1 MKKKHWLVTA
11 AVVGMALTG
20 SAGVYAGTNL
30 ESIKASLNH
39 GLGIQVNGSAYTPTA
54 NGKTLAPISYQGTT
68 YLPVRSIGEALNTP
82 VSFDAASNKV
92 IIGSGSSTSTG
103 TPTTPAVSTA
113 VIKTKYLPTDFPFP
127 ADAKQVSLVENV
139 ADNKKQVSLLYST
152 QSNLLELGNTYKNY
166 YLGKNV
172 TQNSETIEANEL
184 SIVGSKDND
193 FVVSINSTPIANQ
206 TGAYEISVVWKEQ

>member
-39 GLGIQVNGSAYTPTA
+39 GLGIQVNGSVYTPTA
-54 NGKTLAPISYQGTT
+54 NGKKLAPISYQGTT

-92 IIGSGSSTSTG
+92 IIGSGSSTG
-103 TPTTPAVSTA
+103 TPATPAVSTA

-127 ADAKQVSLVENV
+127 KDAKQVSLVENV
-139 ADNKKQVSLLYST
+139 AGNKKQVSLLYST
-152 QSNLLELGNTYKNY
+152 KSNLLELGNTYKDY
-166 YLGKNV
+166 YLSKDV
-172 TQNSETIEANEL
+172 TKKSEIIEADNL
-184 SIVGSKDND
+184 SIVSSKDND
-193 FVVSINSTPIANQ
+193 FVVSINSSPITNQ

>member
-20 SAGVYAGTNL
+20 SVGVYAGTNL

-54 NGKTLAPISYQGTT
+54 NGKKLAPISYQGTT
-68 YLPVRSIGEALNTP
+68 YLPVRSIGEALNTS
-82 VSFDAASNKV
+82 VSFDAANNKV
-92 IIGSGSSTSTG
+92 IIGKGSSTSTG
-103 TPTTPAVSTA
+103 TSPTSTA

-127 ADAKQVSLVENV
+127 QDAKQVSLVENSV
-139 ADNKKQVSLLYST
+139 DNKKQVSLVYST
-152 QSNLLELGNTYKNY
+152 KSNLLELGNTYKNY

-172 TQNSETIEANEL
+172 TQNSETIEEKNL
-184 SIVGSKDND
+184 SIVASKDND
-193 FVVSINSTPIANQ
+193 FMVSISSSSMANQ
-206 TGAYEISVVWKEQ
+206 AGTYEISVVWKQQ

>member
-1 MKKKHWLVTA
+1 MKKHHWLVTA

-39 GLGIQVNGSAYTPTA
+39 SLGIEVNGSAYTPTA

-68 YLPVRSIGEALNTP
+68 YLPVRSIGEALNTS
-82 VSFDAASNKV
+82 VSFDATNNKV
-92 IIGSGSSTSTG
+92 IIGDSKSSTSTG
-103 TPTTPAVSTA
+103 TSTNTPSTA

-127 ADAKQVSLVENV
+127 TDAKQVSLVENI
-139 ADNKKQVSLLYST
+139 ADNHKQVSLIYST
-152 QSNLLELGNTYKNY
+152 KSNLLELGNTYKDY

-172 TQNSETIEANEL
+172 TQNSETITADTL

-193 FVVSINSTPIANQ
+193 FVVSINSSPIVNQ
-206 TGAYEISVVWKEQ
+206 AGAYEISVVWKEQ

>member
-1 MKKKHWLVTA
+1 MKKKNWLVTA

-68 YLPVRSIGEALNTP
+68 YLPVRSIGEALNTS

-103 TPTTPAVSTA
+103 TPATPAVSTA

-127 ADAKQVSLVENV
+127 TDAKQVSLVENV
-139 ADNKKQVSLLYST
+139 AGNKKQVSLLYST
-152 QSNLLELGNTYKNY
+152 KSNLLELGNTYKNY

-184 SIVGSKDND
+184 SIVSSKDND
-193 FVVSINSTPIANQ
+193 FVVSINSTPIVNQ

>member
-39 GLGIQVNGSAYTPTA
+39 GLGIQVNGSVYTPTA
-54 NGKTLAPISYQGTT
+54 NGKKLAPISYQGTT
-68 YLPVRSIGEALNTP
+68 YLPVRSIGEALNIP

-92 IIGSGSSTSTG
+92 IIGSGSSTG
-103 TPTTPAVSTA
+103 TPATPAVSTA

-127 ADAKQVSLVENV
+127 KDAKQVSLVENV

-152 QSNLLELGNTYKNY
+152 KSNLLELGNTYKDY
-166 YLGKNV
+166 YLSKDV
-172 TQNSETIEANEL
+172 TKKSEIIEADNL
-184 SIVGSKDND
+184 SIVSSKDND
-193 FVVSINSTPIANQ
+193 FVVSINSSPITNQ